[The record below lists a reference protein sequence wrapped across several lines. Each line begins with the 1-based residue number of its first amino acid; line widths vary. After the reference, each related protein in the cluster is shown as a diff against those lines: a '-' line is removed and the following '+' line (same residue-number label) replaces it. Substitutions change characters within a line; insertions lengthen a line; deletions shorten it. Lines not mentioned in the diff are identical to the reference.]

1 MNILLELFIVFFKL
15 GAFTIGGGIAMLP
28 LLQNTL
34 INEKKWF
41 TKEEFMDIVAVCQSL
56 PGVVAINMATY
67 VGYKK
72 KGLIGSIVSTFGVTI
87 PSFIMILIIA
97 KFITSLGDNG
107 VLMGAM
113 AGLRAAAL
121 GMVVVALIQLM
132 PAAIKNK
139 WAMLAAIVAVIATS
153 LYNRASTPPLPGFEV
168 EQTRRQIIGDAAII
182 DKGIATGWSDVFPDE
197 GDRFFA
203 SFAIPGVKAGQRNTT
218 VKEIDAA
225 LHRNVEVSD
234 SDGMETRQ
242 VKSMVAGMKAE
253 ARAYIAA
260 GGSIVEYGKRLTERQ
275 DAEIAIYERAKSEID
290 RARKTLQPDDFL
302 ILWEER
308 NDQLRNLG
316 IKLVPLE

>member
-1 MNILLELFIVFFKL
+1 MNVLVELFIVFFKL

-72 KGLIGSIVSTFGVTI
+72 KGLIGSIVSTFGVVI

-121 GMVVVALIQLM
+121 GMVAVAMIQLT

-139 WAMLAAIVAVIATS
+139 WALLAAIVAFVLIAVLRVNTAYVILLFAV
-153 LYNRASTPPLPGFEV
+153 L
-168 EQTRRQIIGDAAII
+168 
-182 DKGIATGWSDVFPDE
+182 GIAVTMVNSRKAIAAAAGESDAPSDE
-197 GDRFFA
+197 G
-203 SFAIPGVKAGQRNTT
+203 G
-218 VKEIDAA
+218 
-225 LHRNVEVSD
+225 
-234 SDGMETRQ
+234 ET
-242 VKSMVAGMKAE
+242 E
-253 ARAYIAA
+253 
-260 GGSIVEYGKRLTERQ
+260 
-275 DAEIAIYERAKSEID
+275 
-290 RARKTLQPDDFL
+290 
-302 ILWEER
+302 
-308 NDQLRNLG
+308 
-316 IKLVPLE
+316 

>member
-113 AGLRAAAL
+113 GGLRAAAL

-139 WAMLAAIVAVIATS
+139 WAMLAAIVAFVLIAILKVNTAYVILLFAVLGITVTFAGSRKMAATANGPEKTETGS
-153 LYNRASTPPLPGFEV
+153 QPGGQPE
-168 EQTRRQIIGDAAII
+168 A
-182 DKGIATGWSDVFPDE
+182 DE
-197 GDRFFA
+197 GGE
-203 SFAIPGVKAGQRNTT
+203 SV
-218 VKEIDAA
+218 
-225 LHRNVEVSD
+225 
-234 SDGMETRQ
+234 
-242 VKSMVAGMKAE
+242 
-253 ARAYIAA
+253 
-260 GGSIVEYGKRLTERQ
+260 
-275 DAEIAIYERAKSEID
+275 
-290 RARKTLQPDDFL
+290 
-302 ILWEER
+302 
-308 NDQLRNLG
+308 
-316 IKLVPLE
+316 